1 MEKSTMT
8 TERGLAENLCLSI
21 QKSVER
27 ETGRKSCVNI
37 WHKKR
42 NNAWSVNVYVYIDG
56 TSKKRQ
62 PVCKHGEGWD
72 IVMAIS
78 DLRDNFLQEKSE
90 EYQSPFTNLLEFDM
104 FLDRRDNVE
113 RNDVGAVVEYDVK
126 EDATLEAIVKQ
137 INELQ
142 IAISKI
148 SKWWKIHFPT

>member
-1 MEKSTMT
+1 MT
-8 TERGLAENLCLSI
+8 TERGLAENLCLSL

-42 NNAWSVNVYVYIDG
+42 NNAWSVNVYVYIDA

-72 IVMAIS
+72 IVMAIN

-113 RNDVGAVVEYDVK
+113 RNDVGAVIDPNYEVTK
-126 EDATLEAIVKQ
+126 DASLEAIIEQ
-137 INELQ
+137 LNELSK
-142 IAISKI
+142 AISKI
-148 SKWWKIHFPT
+148 SK